1 MLYDKRKFI
10 KRNTKIIFT
19 GIKISFHS
27 QNLVYEFVERG
38 TTLMINCRVSLRVQD
53 SAI

>member
-10 KRNTKIIFT
+10 KRNTKILFT

-27 QNLVYEFVERG
+27 RLQICGKGYN
-38 TTLMINCRVSLRVQD
+38 TD
-53 SAI
+53 D